1 MKKEYIDKQ
10 LEIYEQGLSSADEE
24 RELISLLGDSDKG
37 SNYWFK
43 YIKQHKRIA
52 PVNLESD
59 IWSAIQ
65 SKEQRK
71 RRTLF
76 KIGSVAAS
84 VILAVSLF
92 FTFDILRP
100 EEMSYEEK
108 EVALKEAMAL
118 FSETQEKP
126 VLEEILYEDEIIII
140 YTK

>member
-10 LEIYEQGLSSADEE
+10 LDTFEQGLSSIDEE
-24 RELISLLGDSDKG
+24 RELASLLAGSEKG
-37 SNYWFK
+37 ADTWFK
-43 YIKQHKRIA
+43 YIKQHKKIA
-52 PVNLESD
+52 PPNLESD

-92 FTFDILRP
+92 FTIDILRP

-108 EVALKEAMAL
+108 EAALKEAMAL
-118 FSETQEKP
+118 ISETPEKP
-126 VLEEILYEDEIIII
+126 VLEGILYEDEIIII
-140 YTK
+140 YIK